1 MNLFKFFKRKPSLKE
16 VLKKPAEET
25 EALQKMGA
33 IKKFNH
39 RVRKGSENM
48 TDKEKMDKGFNG
60 KTYSVNGIEYDF

>member
-1 MNLFKFFKRKPSLKE
+1 MNILNFFKRKKTNKE
-16 VLKKPAEET
+16 ILKKPAEET
-25 EALQKMGA
+25 EALQKMGVV
-33 IKKFNH
+33 KFNH